1 MKNLAIIVAMV
12 LVSCCVTSQVT
23 ARDLESM
30 RSEKLEWWHY
40 HYYPY
45 FHPKPYWP
53 HPKPYW
59 PLPGAGKA
67 LPPLPAG
74 NNHHFHP
81 IPFHPPPEVTKCLS
95 DCKEVHTCFADIVKA
110 FHTRKPVIG
119 SECCASIQKMNG
131 DCEKTI
137 FGSFHNPFFNCFV
150 KLHCSTKAGS
160 TPSAPSPA

>member
-1 MKNLAIIVAMV
+1 MKNLAVLVAMV
-12 LVSCCVTSQVT
+12 LFSCCVTSQVT

-30 RSEKLEWWHY
+30 PSLRNKKLEWWHY

-45 FHPKPYWP
+45 YPYFHPKP
-53 HPKPYW
+53 HW
-59 PLPGAGKA
+59 PLPFAGKA

-74 NNHHFHP
+74 YNHHFHP
-81 IPFHPPPEVTKCLS
+81 IPFHPPEVVTKCLS
-95 DCKEVHTCFADIVKA
+95 DCKEVETCFADIAKA
-110 FHTRKPVIG
+110 FFTRKPVIG
-119 SECCASIQKMNG
+119 SECCASILKMND

-137 FGSFHNPFFNCFV
+137 FGAYHSPFFNCFV